1 MRAQRRPAIDK
12 GRPAPGLLAQQP
24 GADPMTKQGN
34 AMGEERWQDLVDLD
48 RLIPW
53 MDVQGLGSGPIEN
66 PQQLAGGTQNIL
78 LRFERAGRAYVLR
91 RSPASPRGDGDAT
104 NRREA
109 RVLGALAGSGVP
121 HPALIAACSSK
132 EVIGGAFY
140 LMEPVEGF
148 NAVVGMP
155 DLHRNDPAV
164 RRAMGFALV
173 DGALALARVDHKAVG
188 LADFGKAEGFLER
201 QVPRWR
207 AWLDSYRDYEG
218 WPGPDFIPG
227 LDKVADWLARNR
239 PQSFTPGIMHGDY
252 HLANV
257 MYRNNG
263 PGLAAIVDWELA
275 TIGDPLVDM
284 GWIMATW
291 PDPDGAQ
298 TAGTIA
304 QPWDGFPKIEELMAH
319 YQAHSARDASNLKW
333 YGVLGCY
340 KLGII
345 LEGSFARAC
354 AGKAP
359 KATGDK
365 LHTNCIRLFQRAECW
380 VEE

>member
-1 MRAQRRPAIDK
+1 MS
-12 GRPAPGLLAQQP
+12 
-24 GADPMTKQGN
+24 
-34 AMGEERWQDLVDLD
+34 EEKWQDLVDLE
-48 RLIPW
+48 RLRSW
-53 MDVQGLGSGPIEN
+53 MDSQGLGSGAIDN
-66 PQQLAGGTQNIL
+66 PRQLAGGTQNIL
-78 LRFERAGRAYVLR
+78 LRFSRDGRDYVLR

-109 RVLGALAGSGVP
+109 RVLGALATTDVP
-121 HPALIAACSSK
+121 HPHLIAACSDK
-132 EVIGGAFY
+132 DVIGGAFY

-155 DLHRNDPAV
+155 ALHKADPAI
-164 RRAMGFALV
+164 RRRMGFALV
-173 DGALALARVDHKAVG
+173 EGALALARVDHVAVG
-188 LADFGKAEGFLER
+188 LADFGKADGFLER

-227 LDKVADWLARNR
+227 LDHVADWLTQHR
-239 PQSFTPGIMHGDY
+239 PKTFKPGILHGDY

-257 MYRNNG
+257 MYRQDG
-263 PGLAAIVDWELA
+263 PELAAIVDWELA
-275 TIGDPLVDM
+275 TIGDPLLDM

-291 PDPDGAQ
+291 PEPDGTR

-304 QPWDGFPKIEELMAH
+304 EPWDGFPTIEELVAH
-319 YQAHSARDASNLKW
+319 YQACSDRDASNLKW

-345 LEGSFARAC
+345 LEGTYARAA

-359 KATGDK
+359 TATGDK
-365 LHTNCIRLFQRAECW
+365 LHDHCIRLFNRALKLIG
-380 VEE
+380 